1 MIDQIRRGTPQIL
14 DLLRQYK
21 AEATFFMI
29 GFRVQRN
36 PYLVKQVL
44 KEGHEIGNHTMNHL
58 YASNSSDEKL
68 ENDILDGKKFFEKW
82 VKEPLLFR
90 PLADILT
97 MLYLKQRERL
107 AIKLFYGRGIKIHVI
122 GRIRG

>member
-1 MIDQIRRGTPQIL
+1 
-14 DLLRQYK
+14 
-21 AEATFFMI
+21 MI

-44 KEGHEIGNHTMNHL
+44 KEGHEVGNHTMNHL

-68 ENDILDGKKFFEKW
+68 EHDILNGKKYFEKW

-90 PLADILT
+90 PPGGYINDAVFTTAKKLG
-97 MLYLKQRERL
+97 
-107 AIKLFYGRGIKIHVI
+107 IKLFYGHGIKTLVI
-122 GRIRG
+122 GRIRVQNP

>member
-1 MIDQIRRGTPQIL
+1 M
-14 DLLRQYK
+14 
-21 AEATFFMI
+21 MI

-68 ENDILDGKKFFEKW
+68 ENDILDGKKFFEN
-82 VKEPLLFR
+82 
-90 PLADILT
+90 
-97 MLYLKQRERL
+97 
-107 AIKLFYGRGIKIHVI
+107 G
-122 GRIRG
+122 